1 MLLQG
6 VSYFKFRELLSRK
19 DSLFQVKKTL
29 NLRGNLVSLE
39 TPKVMGILNVTPDSF
54 FEGSRIGTENLI
66 LQRAENMLA
75 DGAFILDIG
84 GYSTRPGAGNISTE
98 EEIERIIPAIEAIL
112 KNFPRTN
119 ISIDTF
125 RANVAKAAVEA
136 GASIVND
143 VSGGNLDDQMF
154 QTVADL
160 SVPYILMHMRGTPE
174 TMNGL
179 TNYEHLLNDIALD
192 LSRKCDAL
200 QNLGVKDI
208 IIDPGFGFAKS
219 IEQNYEILRNL
230 GFFKRLKHP
239 LIAGL
244 SRKSMIY
251 KTLDSSPEKA
261 LNGTT
266 ALNMAALINGASIL
280 RVHDVK
286 EANETI
292 RLYKAY
298 KG

>member
-1 MLLQG
+1 M
-6 VSYFKFRELLSRK
+6 KAK
-19 DSLFQVKKTL
+19 DKLFQVKTTL